1 MQRSSASHRPNI
13 GIVALWLVCVAAWA
27 YVQYLGWPLWGW
39 MIGLVPVAVGLY
51 SASKGRHFGNI
62 LILMSVAAYVVS
74 SLFLIY
80 PPGETTRLGL
90 DLRGGVQVVYEART
104 TDGKAPSAAE
114 LDKTLAIIERRVNG
128 LGVSESVVQKQ
139 GTDQISVALPGI
151 RDVDQALAIVG
162 KTAQLEFYD
171 DGETRLAG
179 PAETRK
185 QLLEEAD
192 GRLPDEDLEAL
203 KKGESLSKYRIIEAP
218 PGVWG
223 DNTEP
228 LYFLY
233 LHEPSMTGAAIK
245 EARQGFDQFQRP
257 NVLMEFTDEGGK
269 EFEEITRRLAIRGAL
284 KQESQ
289 TFAIVLD
296 DVMES
301 DPQVD
306 YVDNPQGISGG
317 SAEITGDFT
326 IQEAKDLA
334 LVLNTG
340 ALPVT
345 LTPVEKQQV
354 SATLG
359 EDSLNAGLLAGAIGL
374 ALVLIFLVVIY
385 RFLGLVADLAMI
397 VYAIILWGVF
407 NAIPVTLTLPGIA
420 GMILTIGVAADANVV
435 VFERIKEEV
444 RAGKSVR
451 SAITSG
457 YSRGFRTILDANAL
471 ILLTALVLFYFATSQ
486 PKGFALTLMI
496 GVVVSMFTA
505 VLATRALLGLLSDI
519 PFFNRASFMGMGAKP
534 GELLYAGEFSFDDP
548 AAGATERRGRTRR
561 DGRGTRA
568 RERAA
573 RRAAGPAGS
582 PAGGDGSGGE
592 GRGVT
597 AAPAVAVESA
607 PAPEAAPPGPSAE
620 APPAEPTEAPA
631 GDEAADAPDPKAA
644 AATGDAS
651 DVAAAGEDTEAA
663 KPADKGGARSGAGG
677 KRGKRQPARRRKR
690 RR

>member
-1 MQRSSASHRPNI
+1 
-13 GIVALWLVCVAAWA
+13 VCVGAWA

-51 SASKGRHFGNI
+51 YASKGRHFGNI
-62 LILMSVAAYVVS
+62 LILLSVAAYVVS

-171 DGETRLAG
+171 DAETRLAG

-203 KKGESLSKYRIIEAP
+203 KKGESVSKYRIIEAP

-257 NVLMEFTDEGGK
+257 NVLMEFTDEGGR

-534 GELLYAGEFSFDDP
+534 GELLYAGEFSFDEP
-548 AAGATERRGRTRR
+548 PAGAAERRGRARR
-561 DGRGTRA
+561 EGRGTGS

-573 RRAAGPAGS
+573 RRAAGPAG
-582 PAGGDGSGGE
+582 PAAVGDGSGRGR
-592 GRGVT
+592 RGVA
-597 AAPAVAVESA
+597 AAPAVAVE
-607 PAPEAAPPGPSAE
+607 PAPEAAPPE
-620 APPAEPTEAPA
+620 ASPAEPAEAPA
-631 GDEAADAPDPKAA
+631 GGEVADVADATAAEAADGAPE
-644 AATGDAS
+644 AAT
-651 DVAAAGEDTEAA
+651 AGAGTETA
-663 KPADKGGARSGAGG
+663 KPADKGGGARSGTAG